1 MSDMSYV
8 TSYECK
14 ETHKV
19 GWMKRY
25 NYASKEEK
33 KAGWSA
39 IQEWKQSWTWRG
51 NWVLFRNSSE
61 ENSTNEYDRVPQ
73 GSSFLSKAHYPKNPL
88 VFAYEKKLARLML
101 LVSCLHN
108 QRW

>member
-1 MSDMSYV
+1 MLYMD
-8 TSYECK
+8 ENNH
-14 ETHKV
+14 EL
-19 GWMKRY
+19 G
-25 NYASKEEK
+25 EE
-33 KAGWSA
+33 AEFYSA
-39 IQEWKQSWTWRG
+39 IRVKK
-51 NWVLFRNSSE
+51 
-61 ENSTNEYDRVPQ
+61 NSTNEYERVPQ